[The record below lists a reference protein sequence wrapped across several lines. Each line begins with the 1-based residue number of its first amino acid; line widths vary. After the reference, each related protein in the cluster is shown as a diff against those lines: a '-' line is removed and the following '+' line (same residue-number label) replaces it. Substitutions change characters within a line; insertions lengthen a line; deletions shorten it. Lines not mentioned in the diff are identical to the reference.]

1 MKHFSVLAIATCLLT
16 GGAQAEQIRAL
27 HGLFCNT
34 EGQVRDVLEHYSSKM
49 SLHAAAAIINE
60 KAVNCVVADSIQY
73 VISQPLIID
82 TVAKNGFT
90 LTMYEASLVG
100 VLIGG
105 NTRPVAPPVRTFFV
119 LDKRL
124 GGVATLS
131 GA

>member
-1 MKHFSVLAIATCLLT
+1 MKHFSALAIASLLLA
-16 GGAQAEQIRAL
+16 GGAQAEQTRAL

-34 EGQVRDVLEHYSSKM
+34 EDQVRDVLEHYSLNM
-49 SLHAAAAIINE
+49 SLHAAVAIINE
-60 KAVNCVVADSIQY
+60 KAYNCVVADSIQY

-82 TVAKNGFT
+82 TVAQNGLT
-90 LTMYEASLVG
+90 LTIYEASLVG

-119 LDKRL
+119 LNKRL

-131 GA
+131 ST

>member
-1 MKHFSVLAIATCLLT
+1 MKHFSALAIASLLLA
-16 GGAQAEQIRAL
+16 GGAQAEQTRAL

-34 EGQVRDVLEHYSSKM
+34 ETQARDVLKHFRSSM
-49 SLHAAAAIINE
+49 SLQGAVAIINE
-60 KAVNCVVADSIQY
+60 GAVNCVVADKIQY
-73 VISQPLIID
+73 IVSHPLLID
-82 TVAKNGFT
+82 TVAQNGLT
-90 LTMYEASLVG
+90 LTIYEASLVG

-131 GA
+131 ST